1 MRLNVRLWIIHRKRS
16 LRWIALVMQIDYHAA
31 SDKVAT
37 HIGRIGGD
45 AKQMRVL
52 SPDLLREAQQP
63 KG

>member
-1 MRLNVRLWIIHRKRS
+1 
-16 LRWIALVMQIDYHAA
+16 MQIDDHTA

-45 AKQMRVL
+45 AKQMRIL
-52 SPDLLREAQQP
+52 GPDLLREAQQP